1 LLWCVVGTITLFVI
15 VGFFVLGFAAVW
27 YVYRIVKGWLRLSE
41 GKAMYV
47 VP

>member
-1 LLWCVVGTITLFVI
+1 MFVI